1 MANNI
6 EKQLKEI
13 SERLEQGVKE
23 IFTSERYTEY
33 LNTMSKFHNYSFNNT
48 LLITM
53 QKPEATLVAGYQAW
67 QKKFNRHVKRGEKGI
82 QIIAPAPIREKQEIE
97 KIDPV
102 TKEPVIGEDGQPET
116 EIVEMVIPRFR
127 VTTVFD
133 VSQTEGEPIADLDV
147 PELTG
152 SVQFYD
158 TFMQALQNISPVP
171 IRMMNVEGEA
181 KGYYHQTEKYIAIK
195 EDMSNVQTMKTGVHE
210 VSHALLHD
218 REVMDA
224 EGVLKDQTTKE
235 VEAESIAY
243 IVCNHFGLDTSEYSF
258 TYIASWCESRD
269 MKALKAS
276 MDTIR
281 KTSAE
286 IIGNIEE
293 QMHEIEM
300 ERPIRETFHRED
312 VILYLSGSM
321 GSEYSYNLVENMT
334 AEQVQENVREYV
346 TLLEQKELSEDEKPL
361 EEFLEDRGAAITV
374 LYASDGVGENYPIHF
389 FDAAYDADT
398 GSAYF
403 SELTPK
409 EQAEMLVEKAEF
421 PRTIFTEEE
430 KAFVTEYAETFPGQ
444 VERLNDLVWDMRES
458 YEEAGTKLVHEV
470 IQAAR
475 ANFPTKELSEERE
488 STMQYAHRLI
498 EAAETASHENF
509 TESQRNLIVNFAYK
523 MDDRDEVLG
532 LVNRML
538 TANRGDRSE
547 VMRSLVHETEARSR
561 NPTGTHVS
569 S

>member
-1 MANNI
+1 
-6 EKQLKEI
+6 
-13 SERLEQGVKE
+13 
-23 IFTSERYTEY
+23 
-33 LNTMSKFHNYSFNNT
+33 
-48 LLITM
+48 M

-82 QIIAPAPIREKQEIE
+82 QIIAPTPVREKQEIE
-97 KIDPV
+97 KIDPD
-102 TKEPVIGEDGQPET
+102 TQEPIIGEDGQPET
-116 EIVEMVIPRFR
+116 EVVEMIIPRFR
-127 VTTVFD
+127 VATVFD
-133 VSQTEGEPIADLDV
+133 VSQTEGEPIAELEV

-312 VILYLSGSM
+312 VILQLSGSM
-321 GSEYSYNLVENMT
+321 GSEYAYDLVENMT
-334 AEQVQENVREYV
+334 AEQLRENVKEYV
-346 TLLEQKELSEDEKPL
+346 TLLEQEEISEDEKSL
-361 EEFLEDRGAAITV
+361 EEFLEDRGATITV

-389 FDAAYDADT
+389 FDVAYDADT
-398 GSAYF
+398 GIAYF

-421 PRTIFTEEE
+421 PRTIFTEEG

-458 YEEAGTKLVHEV
+458 YEEAGTNLVHEV

-475 ANFPTKELSEERE
+475 ANFPTKEFPEERE

-547 VMRSLVHETEARSR
+547 VMRSLVHETEAQMDNFPDGRIRRISK
-561 NPTGTHVS
+561 NT
-569 S
+569 

>member
-1 MANNI
+1 MENN
-6 EKQLKEI
+6 
-13 SERLEQGVKE
+13 
-23 IFTSERYTEY
+23 
-33 LNTMSKFHNYSFNNT
+33 
-48 LLITM
+48 
-53 QKPEATLVAGYQAW
+53 
-67 QKKFNRHVKRGEKGI
+67 
-82 QIIAPAPIREKQEIE
+82 
-97 KIDPV
+97 
-102 TKEPVIGEDGQPET
+102 
-116 EIVEMVIPRFR
+116 
-127 VTTVFD
+127 
-133 VSQTEGEPIADLDV
+133 
-147 PELTG
+147 
-152 SVQFYD
+152 
-158 TFMQALQNISPVP
+158 
-171 IRMMNVEGEA
+171 
-181 KGYYHQTEKYIAIK
+181 
-195 EDMSNVQTMKTGVHE
+195 
-210 VSHALLHD
+210 
-218 REVMDA
+218 
-224 EGVLKDQTTKE
+224 LKDQHYKNMGIRPQMETLTF
-235 VEAESIAY
+235 EAESIAY

-312 VILYLSGSM
+312 VILHLSGSM

-361 EEFLEDRGAAITV
+361 EEFLEDRGATITV
-374 LYASDGVGENYPIHF
+374 LYASDGVGENYPIDF
-389 FDAAYDADT
+389 FDVAYDADT
-398 GSAYF
+398 GIAYF
-403 SELTPK
+403 SELTPR

-421 PRTIFTEEE
+421 PRTIFTEGE

-444 VERLNDLVWDMRES
+444 IERLNDLVWDMRGS
-458 YEEAGTKLVHEV
+458 YDEAGTNLVHEV
-470 IQAAR
+470 IQATR
-475 ANFPTKELSEERE
+475 ANFPTKEFPEERE

-538 TANRGDRSE
+538 TANRGERSE
-547 VMRSLVHETEARSR
+547 VMRSLVHETEAQMDNFPDGRIGFTEMHEAGIR
-561 NPTGTHVS
+561 LEHMYPLEKNRAVELYREGAEVFI
-569 S
+569 